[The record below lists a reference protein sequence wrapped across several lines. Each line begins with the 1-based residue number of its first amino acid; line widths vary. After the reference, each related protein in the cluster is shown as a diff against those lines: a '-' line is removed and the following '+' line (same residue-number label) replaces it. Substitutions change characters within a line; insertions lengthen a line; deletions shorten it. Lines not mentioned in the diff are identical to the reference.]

1 MIAGPHTAIRCTL
14 RVVLCGVV
22 HFGWSTLAL
31 GQDAQFSQQ
40 AMMPLLVNP
49 ALAGASSDLQL
60 ALMHR
65 DQRVPGF
72 EPFRTTAVAFEA
84 CLNPITRERR
94 TQHGRSG
101 LGISVVNDRSG
112 TPVFRTTDI
121 QVSLAYQ
128 LFIDGYSGVGAGIQ
142 AGLRQQV
149 FDPLSGT
156 WASQYNGMRHDPSLS
171 NGESFGSESV
181 MRPDVGAGM
190 YYAFRRMPQP
200 RKHSTTLQLQAGAAV
215 FHAAKPD
222 LSVFD
227 QQRDRLYRRWAFYI
241 QGEIGAGRYFL
252 EPAAYVHMQGPS
264 QQVLAGFNF
273 RRRIGETGGF
283 FGADQSSSMALGLF
297 SRNGSALVA
306 SLDVRWGNYGL
317 GFGYDIALDRA
328 VPNAAPMGATE
339 FALRYMIPAAS
350 GARR

>member
-1 MIAGPHTAIRCTL
+1 MNTGTHTAVCHML
-14 RVVLCGVV
+14 QVVLCSVIL
-22 HFGWSTLAL
+22 FACTTASFA
-31 GQDAQFSQQ
+31 QDAQFSQQ

-49 ALAGASSDLQL
+49 ALAGATSDLQL
-60 ALMHR
+60 SLLHR

-101 LGISVVNDRSG
+101 MGISVVNDRSG

-156 WASQYNGMRHDPSLS
+156 WASQYNGMRYDPTLS
-171 NGESFGSESV
+171 NGEGIGSESI

-190 YYAFRRMPQP
+190 YYTFRRMPQP

-227 QQRDRLYRRWAFYI
+227 RQRDRLYRRWAFYV
-241 QGEIGAGRYFL
+241 QGEVGSGRYFL
-252 EPAAYVHMQGPS
+252 EPAAYVHLQGPS
-264 QQVLAGFNF
+264 QQVLAGLNL
-273 RRRIGETGGF
+273 RRRIGDTGGS
-283 FGADQSSSMALGLF
+283 FGADESSSIALGLF

-306 SLDVRWGNYGL
+306 TVDVRWGNYGS
-317 GFGYDIALDRA
+317 GFGYDLALNGA
-328 VPNAAPMGATE
+328 LPNAAPMGAAE
-339 FALRYMIPAAS
+339 FTLRYMIPAAS